1 MISYDVVVIGAG
13 AAGLFAAI
21 RAKELGNT
29 VLIIEK
35 NNVAGKKLL
44 ITGKGR
50 CNLSNK
56 SSKTNYLNN
65 IFPNPKFLYSAFNNF
80 FVDDTI
86 RFFEKNN
93 VPIKLERGNRLFPKS
108 DKSYDI
114 VNCLV
119 NYCKKE
125 NIDIFY
131 NSVISEI
138 ITKNNAVDSCII
150 KKENSEITI
159 QCSNIILCTGGFTYP
174 KTGSTGDGY
183 EIAKKL
189 GHKIITPK
197 PSLVGLIPKSDIFA
211 DIKVTS
217 IYLKNI
223 NASLCINEKIT
234 KNFFGDVE
242 IFENIISGPSIL
254 PLSRSAVES
263 LLKKDKVEIIID
275 FKPALT
281 YEKLNERLLRD
292 FNENSKTKISELL
305 KLLLAK
311 DMIPIFSKKISTDKN
326 KLANQITSKERQE
339 IISLLKEFRIE
350 ISKDEGIN
358 RAVITNGGIS
368 TNEINPKT
376 MESKI
381 ISNLFFAGEII
392 DIDANTGGYNLQIA
406 FSTGWTAG
414 NSIQKNKNCDAK

>member
-21 RAKELGNT
+21 RAKELGNS
-29 VLIIEK
+29 VIIIEK
-35 NNVAGKKLL
+35 NNIAGKKLL

-56 SSKTNYLNN
+56 SSTSNYLNN

-86 RFFEKNN
+86 QFFEKNY
-93 VPIKLERGNRLFPKS
+93 VAIKLERGDRLFPKS
-108 DKSYDI
+108 DKSSDI

-183 EIAKKL
+183 EIARKL

-197 PSLVGLIPKSDIFA
+197 PSLVGLVPKSDIFA
-211 DIKVTS
+211 EIKVSS

-223 NASLCINEKIT
+223 NASLCINGKIT
-234 KNFFGDVE
+234 KSYFGDVE
-242 IFENIISGPSIL
+242 IYENLISGPSIL

-275 FKPALT
+275 SKPALT

-292 FNENSKTKISELL
+292 FNENPKTKLSELL

-350 ISKDEGIN
+350 ISKDEGID

-392 DIDANTGGYNLQIA
+392 DVDANTGGYNLQIA

-414 NSIQKNKNCDAK
+414 NSIQKNKNCHEK

>member
-93 VPIKLERGNRLFPKS
+93 VPIKFERVDRLFPKS

-138 ITKNNAVDSCII
+138 ITKNNVVDSCII
-150 KKENSEITI
+150 KKENSAITI
-159 QCSNIILCTGGFTYP
+159 HCSNIILCTGGFTYP

-183 EIAKKL
+183 DIAKKL
-189 GHKIITPK
+189 GHNIITPK
-197 PSLVGLIPKSDIFA
+197 PSLVGLVPKSDIFA

-311 DMIPIFSKKISTDKN
+311 DMIPIFSKKFP
-326 KLANQITSKERQE
+326 QIK
-339 IISLLKEFRIE
+339 
-350 ISKDEGIN
+350 IN
-358 RAVITNGGIS
+358 W
-368 TNEINPKT
+368 
-376 MESKI
+376 
-381 ISNLFFAGEII
+381 
-392 DIDANTGGYNLQIA
+392 QIR
-406 FSTGWTAG
+406 
-414 NSIQKNKNCDAK
+414 